1 MSQRS
6 TITLVVNGARRRIV
20 CEQGQEEHLQHAGKY
35 LDKRLREMKSNVGNI
50 AENELFVLTALML
63 IDDLSEAHTRIAEL
77 QKTLNNAASSS
88 QARLAHD
95 AIPVDAIPVGASPVN
110 ALPVNERR
118 LEQTTRRIEQLAKLF
133 EAG

>member
-1 MSQRS
+1 MLQRS
-6 TITLVVNGARRRIV
+6 TITLVVNGSKRRIV

-35 LDKRLREMKSNVGNI
+35 LDKRLREMKGNVGNI

-77 QKTLNNAASSS
+77 KKRLEQNNVSSP
-88 QARLAHD
+88 AHVRATHGD
-95 AIPVDAIPVGASPVN
+95 DSLVAKG
-110 ALPVNERR
+110 R

-133 EAG
+133 EMR